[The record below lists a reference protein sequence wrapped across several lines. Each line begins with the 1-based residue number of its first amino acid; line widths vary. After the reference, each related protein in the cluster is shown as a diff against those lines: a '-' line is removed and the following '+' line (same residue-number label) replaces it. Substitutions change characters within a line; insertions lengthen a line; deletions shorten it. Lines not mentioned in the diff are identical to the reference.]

1 MSMDIP
7 RPYSA
12 NQTVV
17 EDISETHVRYR
28 PHFSCYASISLLA
41 MMSANVNINIHKK
54 NRNWWPY
61 CCTELQEIAATIYSC
76 PSVISNYPNHCN

>member
-28 PHFSCYASISLLA
+28 PHFFCYASISLLA
-41 MMSANVNINIHKK
+41 MKRWCLQMFNMHKK
-54 NRNWWPY
+54 QELMTILLYRTTRN
-61 CCTELQEIAATIYSC
+61 CRHNLQLSECDIQL
-76 PSVISNYPNHCN
+76 P